1 MILKMTREE
10 EALLNEQ
17 MIEEEQEIIQSHQQL
32 KRPKL
37 RWIPLESNPD
47 VSFVTSLLYIY

>member
-1 MILKMTREE
+1 MTREE
-10 EALLNEQ
+10 EALMNEQ
-17 MIEEEQEIIQSHQQL
+17 VIEEEQEIIQSHQQL